1 MTQISGKT
9 GFLVW
14 GACALLFAG
23 CAALSPDSETK
34 IVVQEVRPEPNRV
47 VIDLAMSV
55 KYYSVPHVFC
65 ERLSDG
71 SYEVKQDFGG
81 KVSSEVVA
89 EETSEDLK
97 WKKLFAKFD
106 VLWPEGS
113 SATYLQNIG
122 KIRVRNTIENL
133 ELIDQA
139 MECLTQACQQIE
151 VGVDFLDVDS
161 KTLDDVGRQ
170 LVPGKM
176 AESRYVLSDFD
187 GIPAAVLRERLLSR
201 RDVGIASEA
210 RVLTRNGENA
220 VVRDVVEH
228 IYPQDYDV
236 QMGEMPVCGTNETRK
251 VRQSGFAT
259 VEPQNFTMREV
270 GTILDVTPTLS
281 DNDLMIDLDVKL
293 QLVEEPRVTDYGMSC
308 PAPDGGRY
316 ALPMNQPFFPMSSI
330 DSHVKVDFGG
340 VALAGAVR
348 VPASSRVKDVI
359 RLVFVRARKID

>member
-1 MTQISGKT
+1 MKLIAGGM
-9 GFLVW
+9 GFLVLVS
-14 GACALLFAG
+14 CALLITG
-23 CAALSPDSETK
+23 CAAFTPDSETK

-55 KYYSVPHVFC
+55 KYYSVPDVFL
-65 ERLSDG
+65 ERLSSGFD
-71 SYEVKQDFGG
+71 EVKRGFGG
-81 KVSSEVVA
+81 KVSSEVIA
-89 EETSEDLK
+89 EETCEDLE
-97 WKKLFAKFD
+97 WKKFFAKFD

-113 SATYLQNIG
+113 SAKYLRNIG
-122 KIRVRNTIENL
+122 KIRVRNTAENL

-139 MECLTQACQQIE
+139 MECLTQACRQIE

-170 LVPGKM
+170 LVPSKA
-176 AESRYVLSDFD
+176 AEARYVLSDFD
-187 GIPAAVLRERLLSR
+187 GIPAAVLRERLISR
-201 RDVGIASEA
+201 RDVGIVSEA

-220 VVRDVVEH
+220 VVKDVVEYV
-228 IYPQDYDV
+228 YPQDYDV
-236 QMGEMPVCGTNETRK
+236 QMGEMPVCGTNETRT

-281 DNDLMIDLDVKL
+281 DNDLMIELEVKL
-293 QLVEEPRVTDYGMSC
+293 QLVKEPRVTDYGMSC
-308 PAPDGGRY
+308 PAPDGGSY

-330 DSHVKVDFGG
+330 DSRVKVDFGG

-348 VPASSRVKDVI
+348 IPASSSEKDAI
-359 RLVFVRARKID
+359 RLIFVRARKID